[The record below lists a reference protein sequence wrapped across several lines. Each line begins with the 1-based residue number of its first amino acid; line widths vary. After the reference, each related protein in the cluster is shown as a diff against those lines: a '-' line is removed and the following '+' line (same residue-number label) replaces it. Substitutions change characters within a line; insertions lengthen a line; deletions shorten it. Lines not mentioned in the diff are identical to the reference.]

1 LNGSGS
7 SSGFIIGHEP
17 GKNLRNESPVYP
29 GNAQLPSLVQVVALL
44 VSKWRVGSPGNDAEL
59 LVLIVDPLFDT
70 VR

>member
-1 LNGSGS
+1 MAVAALQALLLDMNL
-7 SSGFIIGHEP
+7 E
-17 GKNLRNESPVYP
+17 KKLRNESPVYP